1 MVASFFSGRH
11 EIGPDGGRVGSHCFR
26 DKGREAMNHANRL
39 LPCHCCLNRRQFV
52 KGCAGCGAI
61 AIMGSLPRLA
71 QPEETAETRAERVR
85 IRLIFACWALVQDRP
100 TWPHIGYDMRPEI
113 ERVTNALR
121 EGCPEIEFL
130 PAVAHSLEDADK
142 VLAQHEA
149 DRIDGYLVYNM
160 NNWVPVFHRIAAL
173 GHPMI
178 LADFLYGGS
187 GGFVV
192 NGPQLW
198 RQHKSFSLI
207 ASSNTDDLVAAA
219 RCFSL
224 LKTQGREAFLAA
236 CDRLRRERTP
246 APRLAKP
253 AEDPVKC
260 VATSECL
267 ESLKKAGIVCVGGG
281 SRSLAE
287 SVHKHLGITV
297 HIVGFEELAEQA
309 EKVDPQQAEEIAAR
323 WKSQAQKVLI
333 DQPEQTLRLSA
344 IQYLAQKA
352 LLEKYQAEAIT
363 INCLGGFYSGKLK
376 AYPCLGY
383 VELLNSGLIGACE
396 ADLNSTVTMVVMNHL
411 TQRPGY
417 ISDPVIDMSKRQ
429 IIYAHCVAT
438 TKPFGPE
445 GPSNPYEILT
455 HSEDRRGASV
465 RSYLPVGYLT
475 STMEIFADRQQILF
489 HQAVAAENVVID
501 RACRTKLACE
511 VPGDIEK
518 LLLGWSGGWHRVT
531 FYGDL
536 REPVRELA
544 QALGFRIVEEA

>member
-1 MVASFFSGRH
+1 
-11 EIGPDGGRVGSHCFR
+11 
-26 DKGREAMNHANRL
+26 MNQVNVLR
-39 LPCHCCLNRRQFV
+39 PCHCCINRRQFV
-52 KGCAGCGAI
+52 KGCAGCSAI
-61 AIMGSLPRLA
+61 TLLGSLPRLA
-71 QPEETAETRAERVR
+71 QSEERTERPAERVR
-85 IRLIFACWALVQDRP
+85 VRLIFACWALVQDRP
-100 TWPHIGYDMRPEI
+100 TWPHLGYDMRPEI

-121 EGCPEIEFL
+121 EGCPEVEFF
-130 PAVAHSLEDADK
+130 PVVAHSLEDADK
-142 VLAQHEA
+142 ILAQHEA

-160 NNWVPVFHRIAAL
+160 NNWVPVFHRIAAS

-178 LADFLYGGS
+178 LADFLYAGS

-198 RQHKSFSLI
+198 RQYKSFSLV

-246 APRLAKP
+246 APRLSRS

-260 VATSECL
+260 VAINECL
-267 ESLKKAGIVCVGGG
+267 ESLKKATIVCVGGG

-287 SVHKHLGITV
+287 SIHKHLGITV
-297 HIVGFEELAEQA
+297 HLVGFEELAEQV
-309 EKVDPQQAEEIAAR
+309 EKVDPQQAEQIAAR
-323 WKSQAQKVLI
+323 WKSEAQKILI
-333 DQPEQTLRLSA
+333 DRPDETLRLSA
-344 IQYLAQKA
+344 VNYLAQKA

-363 INCLGGFYSGKLK
+363 INCLGGFYSGKLQ

-383 VELLNSGLIGACE
+383 VELLNAGLVGACE
-396 ADLNSTVTMVVMNHL
+396 ADLNSTATMVVMNHL
-411 TQRPGY
+411 ARRPGY
-417 ISDPVIDMSKRQ
+417 ISDPVIDTSKRQ

-445 GPSNPYEILT
+445 GPENPYEILT

-465 RSYLPVGYLT
+465 RSFLPVGYLT
-475 STMEIFADRQQILF
+475 STMEIFADRRQILF
-489 HQAVAAENVVID
+489 HQAIAAENVIVD

-511 VPGDIEK
+511 VTGDIEK

-536 REPVRELA
+536 REPVGELA
-544 QALGFRIVEEA
+544 RALDFQIVEEA